1 MINQA
6 YQYGTESIEVMYM
19 RINFSPPDITELE
32 INEVVEALKSGWI
45 TTGPRTKELEKKI
58 AHQLGTPKSVCLNSA
73 TAALE
78 MSLRV
83 FGIGPGDEV
92 ITSAYSYTASA
103 SPVVHVGATLVLVDT
118 QKDSYE
124 MDYDAVARAITPKTK
139 AIIPVDIAGVPC
151 DYERLRSIVEEKKS
165 LFIPSNDIQSALGHI
180 PIVADCAHSFGA
192 TYKGVHTGNVA
203 DFSSFSF
210 HAVKNF
216 TTAEGGCATW
226 RHIDGYD
233 DEAIYKQF
241 QLLSCAHSFGA
252 TYKGVHTGN
261 VADFSSFS
269 FHAVKNFTT
278 AEGGCATWRHID
290 GYDDEAIYKQFQLL
304 SLHGQ
309 DKDALAKTKAS
320 AWEYDIKGTYYK
332 CNMTDIM
339 AAIGLAQLERYPK
352 LLARRKEII
361 ETYDTGLKDLPV
373 TLLSH
378 YTEKH
383 ESSGHLYLVRLD
395 GRDAEYRNKVIE
407 AMAEAGIATNVHYKP
422 IPMHT
427 AYKNLGFTIDD
438 YPNAYD
444 QFKNEITLPLHTL
457 LTDEEVQ
464 YIIEQ
469 FKRII
474 TEC

>member
-1 MINQA
+1 MINQV
-6 YQYGTESIEVMYM
+6 YQYGTESIEVIYM

-83 FGIGPGDEV
+83 LGIGPGDEV

-118 QKDSYE
+118 QKDAYE

-139 AIIPVDIAGVPC
+139 AIIPVDVAGVPC
-151 DYERLRSIVEEKKS
+151 DYDRLRSIVDEKKS
-165 LFIPSNDIQSALGHI
+165 LFTPANDIQKALGRI
-180 PIVADCAHSFGA
+180 SIVADCAHSFGA
-192 TYKGVHTGNVA
+192 SYKGVQTGNVA

-226 RHIDGYD
+226 RHIDGID
-233 DEAIYKQF
+233 DE
-241 QLLSCAHSFGA
+241 
-252 TYKGVHTGN
+252 T
-261 VADFSSFS
+261 
-269 FHAVKNFTT
+269 
-278 AEGGCATWRHID
+278 
-290 GYDDEAIYKQFQLL
+290 IYKQFQLL

-309 DKDALAKTKAS
+309 DKDALAKTKAG

-339 AAIGLAQLERYPK
+339 AAIGLAQLERYPG
-352 LLARRKEII
+352 LLERRREII
-361 ETYDTGLKDLPV
+361 NRYNDAFKDCPV
-373 TLLSH
+373 SVVPH
-378 YTEKH
+378 YTDEH
-383 ESSGHLYLVRLD
+383 MSSGHLYLVRIN
-395 GRDAEYRNKVIE
+395 DATAEQRNELIE
-407 AMAEAGIATNVHYKP
+407 RMAEKGVATNVHYKP

-427 AYKNLGFTIDD
+427 AYKKLGFSIDD

-444 QFKNEITLPLHTL
+444 QFKNEITLPLHTN
-457 LTDEEVQ
+457 LTDEEVS
-464 YIIEQ
+464 YVIHT
-469 FKRII
+469 FK
-474 TEC
+474 ECLGAL